1 MDFIEAVRR
10 RRTIRSYD
18 PEQTVDPVVVAQI
31 VRTGLRTPSAGNTCA
46 VTLSVLTGEAVN
58 EFWRLSAGESETAWL
73 RGMRG
78 APVLVL
84 VWTSR
89 DDYLPRYAEPSAPW
103 WWIDAGMVVQNLLLA
118 ATDAGLDS
126 AFVGVPTSAQEVVA
140 ASYGDS
146 DVQSVGLVALG
157 HRPDGHRPRPPRRVS
172 RPARERIRRY
182 DS

>member
-1 MDFIEAVRR
+1 MTFDETVRR
-10 RRTIRSYD
+10 RRTIRAYD
-18 PEQTVDPVVVAQI
+18 PARTIDPAVVEQI

-46 VTLSVLTGEAVN
+46 VTLSVLTGHAVDR
-58 EFWRLSAGESETAWL
+58 FWQLTAADTDNAWL

-89 DDYLPRYAEPSAPW
+89 EAYLPRYSEPSAPW
-103 WWIDAGMVVQNLLLA
+103 WWVDAGMVVQNLLLA

-126 AFVGVPTSAQEVVA
+126 AFVGVPPQAQAAVA
-140 ASYGDS
+140 SSYGDADS
-146 DVQSVGLVALG
+146 QSVGMVALG
-157 HRPDGHRPRPPRRVS
+157 HRLADHRPRPPRRAS
-172 RPARERIRRY
+172 RPALERIRRY